1 MTHRYRYRIVSL
13 GEGVALAER
22 QNEVLGATKALNKDW
37 TTLFTEVPKNGV
49 LGSSTNSD
57 VAKKARLRLPPSKEG
72 ATH

>member
-1 MTHRYRYRIVSL
+1 
-13 GEGVALAER
+13 
-22 QNEVLGATKALNKDW
+22 
-37 TTLFTEVPKNGV
+37 VPKNGV